1 MIEAPQQLAALAGS
15 AVRRRCV
22 QPIRFEQRDAL
33 VLPAPKA
40 AKADLDADVSAR
52 HGKPA
57 VTVGREARAAPSD
70 APARGA
76 DCGVEAVI
84 ETISPFVPLG
94 FFVPPADGEGWRL
107 PASLAQPWRACAT
120 CAGTGKL
127 RPRNGGDG
135 DGGRCVAC
143 DGSGL
148 ARGAP
153 AGARADARAS
163 DDELDVA
170 IVGGGI
176 GGLAAALAMQQRGRA
191 EHRAHHGPRTL
202 AHLVRVRVRVRVRLR
217 VRF

>member
-1 MIEAPQQLAALAGS
+1 MHMARSTGLTPRLS
-15 AVRRRCV
+15 AIDGLGKSL
-22 QPIRFEQRDAL
+22 PDAL

-107 PASLAQPWRACAT
+107 PASLARRGARAP
-120 CAGTGKL
+120 CAGTASCGRGAAATAAAGGASRATAPGSRAA
-127 RPRNGGDG
+127 RPR
-135 DGGRCVAC
+135 
-143 DGSGL
+143 
-148 ARGAP
+148 
-153 AGARADARAS
+153 RA
-163 DDELDVA
+163 
-170 IVGGGI
+170 
-176 GGLAAALAMQQRGRA
+176 
-191 EHRAHHGPRTL
+191 
-202 AHLVRVRVRVRVRLR
+202 RLR
-217 VRF
+217 ARQ